1 MSSDLGTSPS
11 RNLIKW
17 AVLFIVFIVL
27 GYFVGYYFALVASLS
42 IAAVFVNMD
51 SRVLYIAALVLL
63 IIAALVTALSF
74 QSLANWLASISYY
87 ALAIGLIIDLSHYVK
102 SGTETDAIRSY
113 DRK

>member
-1 MSSDLGTSPS
+1 VSSDSGTSPS

-17 AVLFIVFIVL
+17 AVLFIFFIML

-63 IIAALVTALSF
+63 IIAAPVTALSL

-87 ALAIGLIIDLSHYVK
+87 SLATGIIIDLSHYVK

-113 DRK
+113 DQE

>member
-1 MSSDLGTSPS
+1 MRYEVSSDSGTSPS

-17 AVLFIVFIVL
+17 AVLFIFFIVL

-63 IIAALVTALSF
+63 IIAALVTVLLF
-74 QSLANWLASISYY
+74 QSLANWLACLSYF
-87 ALAIGLIIDLSHYVK
+87 ALAI
-102 SGTETDAIRSY
+102 
-113 DRK
+113 